1 MMVIR
6 GTRNQSPFA
15 IKFTQLC
22 QFRTLLEQSLITFIS
37 DLRQLACF
45 LNNYDKLKKKK
56 AEQIRAWHTVI
67 LVGLQQAFEFQP
79 DSGPN
84 LATGLSFVHSC

>member
-1 MMVIR
+1 M
-6 GTRNQSPFA
+6 TNL
-15 IKFTQLC
+15 K
-22 QFRTLLEQSLITFIS
+22 
-37 DLRQLACF
+37 
-45 LNNYDKLKKKK
+45 KKKK